1 MEKYIA
7 SLKDL
12 IAETSRNSFKLNES
26 AKNGDPKACFQMG
39 MVYLLGINTAIDFKK
54 AKLHF
59 SSQSLLNDH
68 DSQRMLGFLS
78 ELDGDYSSAF
88 MSYAKAAGSAVD
100 DLENSYIE
108 KVIQERETLRD
119 WLNKWK
125 LPTRVLNNAITTI
138 LKDYTKG
145 GDKREKACIE
155 VAAICQDVTSC
166 INAAQ
171 ILSES
176 GDYSDAMLW
185 LKYGEVESNNPVYQK
200 IESKLNEI
208 SSSINFSDVLE
219 VIEIEE
225 CSLLSGID
233 IAGLFAPARNAL
245 NEISTRC
252 SRLWRKEVMPKI
264 ETIKNKWEKEEK
276 NRIKK
281 AEDDRRH
288 ALKQAELMELE
299 EKTRKKKRRDKKISI
314 TLLILFLPM
323 FLASIFADMSIGSRI
338 IALIFFT
345 ILPLLLVRWIVIK
358 VVDFFNK

>member
-1 MEKYIA
+1 MEKYIT

-54 AKLHF
+54 AKLQF

-68 DSQRMLGFLS
+68 DAQRMLGFLS

-88 MSYAKAAGSAVD
+88 MSYAKAAASTVD
-100 DLENSYIE
+100 DPENSYIE
-108 KVIQERETLRD
+108 KVIQEREILRD

-138 LKDYTKG
+138 LKDYAKG
-145 GDKREKACIE
+145 GDKKEKVCIE
-155 VAAICQDVTSC
+155 IAAICQDAVSC
-166 INAAQ
+166 IIAAQ

-176 GDYSDAMLW
+176 GDYSDAMQW
-185 LKYGEVESNNPVYQK
+185 LKFGEVESNNPLYQK
-200 IESKLNEI
+200 IEIKLKEN
-208 SSSINFSDVLE
+208 SSSINLSNVLE
-219 VIEIEE
+219 VIEIEGY
-225 CSLLSGID
+225 SLLSSID
-233 IAGLFAPARNAL
+233 IAGIFAPARNAL

-281 AEDDRRH
+281 EEDDRRH
-288 ALKQAELMELE
+288 ALKQE
-299 EKTRKKKRRDKKISI
+299 EALRQEEEEAAKKKKKRIIISVIAIIVVFLVGYFHEDKG
-314 TLLILFLPM
+314 
-323 FLASIFADMSIGSRI
+323 SIGGIGGGIAGVVGLCFWYFI
-338 IALIFFT
+338 IK
-345 ILPLLLVRWIVIK
+345 WIIK
-358 VVDFFNK
+358 KSKK